1 MAGMLNYHSGNPK
14 TLIQENKNRLE
25 FRHAKI
31 CKILRHANVMQDLI
45 EYHKDTHSLYV
56 VLSIHLLVLRVRTII
71 ACTQR
76 QKHNIFFSG
85 FLQS

>member
-1 MAGMLNYHSGNPK
+1 M
-14 TLIQENKNRLE
+14 
-25 FRHAKI
+25 
-31 CKILRHANVMQDLI
+31 ILGDIKHVVI

-56 VLSIHLLVLRVRTII
+56 VLSIHLLVLRVRAII

-76 QKHNIFFSG
+76 QKHNILFSG